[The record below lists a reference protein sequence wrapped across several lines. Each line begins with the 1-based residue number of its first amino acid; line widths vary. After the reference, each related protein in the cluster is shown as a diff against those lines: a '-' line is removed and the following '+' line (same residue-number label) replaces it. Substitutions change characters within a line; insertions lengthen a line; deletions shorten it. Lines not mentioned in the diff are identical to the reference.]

1 MFYSLLGFVVF
12 DPCSLLSAQAAVP
25 VLPNSSFGD
34 LCLGRSA
41 HMIVGC
47 SSPLDSHSIKKNDVS
62 QSSYRKV
69 ICVSQLSFNSA
80 NPSFLTRTVFS
91 NFQGTTLQRW
101 VRLFSPDS
109 EPGDRVEADEA
120 IAQIET
126 DKVLKQLLALS
137 SLMFFRFVPVTIDI
151 ASPWCDPRAS
161 CQARRY
167 CRTGKQGSYTK

>member
-126 DKVLKQLLALS
+126 DKV
-137 SLMFFRFVPVTIDI
+137 TIDI